1 MGSTRERGVR
11 GESLG
16 DSREVGVLLK
26 GGRGRT
32 TLRAACLRVCMGG
45 GRWRGKGETR
55 LRNEQAS
62 ENKVEA
68 RSRTSKKG
76 EKQNIIFRQSFQK
89 RVRVFQTPTGRA
101 GSVQSPRCA
110 PFLCRP
116 TRAPRL
122 GKLGFVFFVR
132 SICQKGRGRSVVI
145 RFRSRGGKTK

>member
-1 MGSTRERGVR
+1 MR

-32 TLRAACLRVCMGG
+32 TLRAACLRVCMRGR
-45 GRWRGKGETR
+45 RWRGKGETR

-76 EKQNIIFRQSFQK
+76 QK
-89 RVRVFQTPTGRA
+89 TKYYFPLDFSKTCLAGFKLRPGKPDLFNLRA
-101 GSVQSPRCA
+101 AA
-110 PFLCRP
+110 PFLCRL
-116 TRAPRL
+116 TRAPQL
-122 GKLGFVFFVR
+122 GKVGSVFFCSLDMSER
-132 SICQKGRGRSVVI
+132 DE
-145 RFRSRGGKTK
+145 GGPWLFGSGD

>member
-1 MGSTRERGVR
+1 MGRTRERGVW

-16 DSREVGVLLK
+16 DSRDVGVLLK

-76 EKQNIIFRQSFQK
+76 QKTKYYFPPEFSKTCLGSFK
-89 RVRVFQTPTGRA
+89 LRPVKPDLFNLRA
-101 GSVQSPRCA
+101 A
-110 PFLCRP
+110 PPFPLPAHPCSP
-116 TRAPRL
+116 TRQGRVC
-122 GKLGFVFFVR
+122 VFCSLDMSERVE
-132 SICQKGRGRSVVI
+132 
-145 RFRSRGGKTK
+145 GGPWLFGSGD